1 MKEYQQ
7 NDTIVNMSI
16 NTLLQLL
23 AVSVVVV
30 MRNCKRLLQMGR
42 DMDVVMATNTIF
54 SNLKEE
60 TIAIETPTRQ
70 IALPDFNDWAR
81 GYLMGC
87 PMIQQIT
94 LTLNQPLRYQCHHL
108 RERLCKGL

>member
-1 MKEYQQ
+1 
-7 NDTIVNMSI
+7 MSI

-23 AVSVVVV
+23 AVSVV
-30 MRNCKRLLQMGR
+30 MRNCKRVLQMGR

-81 GYLMGC
+81 G
-87 PMIQQIT
+87 IVFD
-94 LTLNQPLRYQCHHL
+94 
-108 RERLCKGL
+108 GLPNDSTNNANLESTTEISVPSSEGEAVQG